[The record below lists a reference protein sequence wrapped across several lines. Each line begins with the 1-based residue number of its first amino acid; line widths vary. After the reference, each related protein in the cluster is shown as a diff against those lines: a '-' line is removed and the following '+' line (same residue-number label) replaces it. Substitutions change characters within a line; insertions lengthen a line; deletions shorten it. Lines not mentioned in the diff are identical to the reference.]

1 MSALGPCQWAGCRS
15 CNTMGEFCIRH
26 WYESRGKS
34 LPPSPPERTYTRPM
48 TAPALDRQTVIAG
61 RHHNSREA
69 ARRALGRSG
78 TQRVKIY
85 ELVKAHKD
93 GLTADDIQRITGF
106 PVNSVNPRVNELV
119 NDGYLVDTG
128 RRRITRNG
136 SPATVWEVA
145 TW

>member
-1 MSALGPCQWAGCRS
+1 MSRVQPCQHPGCRS
-15 CNTMGEFCIRH
+15 GNTMGDYCIRH
-26 WYESRGKS
+26 WYESRGKT
-34 LPPSPPERTYTRPM
+34 LPAGCEPTYRPRV
-48 TAPALDRQTVIAG
+48 TVPALDRATTVAG

-85 ELVKAHKD
+85 ELVRAHPE
-93 GLTADDIQRITGF
+93 GLTADDVQRLTSF

-128 RRRITRNG
+128 RRRETRYG
-136 SPATVWEVA
+136 VLATVWEVA
-145 TW
+145 QW

>member
-1 MSALGPCQWAGCRS
+1 MSAFGPCAHPGCRS
-15 CNTMGEFCIRH
+15 GNTMGDYCIRH
-26 WYESRGKS
+26 WYEQRGKT
-34 LPPSPPERTYTRPM
+34 LPPAAEPTYRPRV
-48 TAPALDRQTVIAG
+48 TVPALDRQTTVAG
-61 RHHNSREA
+61 RHHNSHEA

-85 ELVKAHKD
+85 ELVKAHPE
-93 GLTADDIQRITGF
+93 GLTADDVQRLTGF

-128 RRRITRNG
+128 RRRETRYG
-136 SPATVWEVA
+136 VPATVWEVA